1 MNIIKCGFL
10 LLLVL
15 LPLTAQAGTLPVHF
29 AASAGPTPAHPGEV
43 VTVTIKAQIDPGWHV
58 YSVVPAATGP
68 AATQMTALGDA
79 APLGQT
85 AEDAPISH
93 FDANFQTQVAYH
105 EASATFSRQFRV
117 RSAAQAVTLHY
128 QTCNDHV
135 CLPPTDASLP
145 LALSVVP
152 GPVRPEYGKESPPA
166 PNNGGAR
173 VEKVAEAVLN
183 PAPPLLG
190 AGGPANL
197 GVFLLAA
204 VGAGLLALIT
214 PCVFPLVP
222 ITLTSFVKQ
231 ADGDKAKLV
240 RLSAGYALGIVLLYV
255 LLGGVVTATLGAAG
269 INNIA
274 ANPWVN
280 LGIFLVF
287 VVFAFSFFETIQ
299 LTLPANLTAL
309 QGAAKERGG
318 VAGLALLGVTF
329 VLASFTCTAPFL
341 GTLLVTAA
349 SGARL
354 LPLLGMT
361 VFSVAFVSPFLV
373 FAAFPQWISRI
384 PKGGVW
390 LARVKATLGFVELAA
405 ALKFLSNADQVWNWR
420 LLTQPVLLAAWALIF
435 VCAAL
440 YLIGTLRFGVV
451 GELEKPGAKVSKPR
465 ALFAGAFALSALLCF
480 WGLAGRPI
488 GALGTFLPPAG
499 YGGVASAAGVD
510 TLPFLTDY
518 DAALAQA
525 KAEGKPLFI
534 DFTGVTCTNC
544 RWNEINVFPRSEVKA
559 QLADY
564 VRVQLYTDRPGDA
577 ANQKLQETKFGD
589 VALPLYAV
597 VNPQT
602 GSVVDKYAGTIT
614 NAADFTR
621 FLTKAQEVPPAP
633 NNGGARLAEEGA
645 ASSAPM
651 GSVPTLA
658 PPLLGAGGTSWA
670 VYSPSAIESARSAGK
685 PIIIDFTA
693 AWCVNC
699 KEIEHDVFDNAAVA
713 PTLADK
719 FVTLRADLT
728 QWGSPASAALEKQ
741 YGFGSL
747 PTIVI
752 LRPDG
757 TEIKSLRI
765 TGRLSVAEF
774 QKKMAEAQA
783 QSGAGTA
790 LAAR

>member
-1 MNIIKCGFL
+1 MNTLRRGFL
-10 LLLVL
+10 LLLFL
-15 LPLTAQAGTLPVHF
+15 LPLTAQAGTLPVRF
-29 AASAGPTPAHPGEV
+29 AASASPTPAHPGEV
-43 VTVTIKAQIDPGWHV
+43 VTVTIKVRIDPGWHV

-68 AATQMTALGDA
+68 AATAIVAAGDA
-79 APLGQT
+79 VPLGQT

-93 FDANFQTQVAYH
+93 FDANFQMQVAYH
-105 EASATFSRQFRV
+105 ESAATFSREFRV
-117 RSAAQAVTLHY
+117 KSAAQAVTLHY

-135 CLPPTDASLP
+135 CLPPTDVSLP
-145 LALSVVP
+145 LALAVVP
-152 GPVRPEYGKESPPA
+152 GAVRAEYEKESPPA
-166 PNNGGAR
+166 PNNGGVR
-173 VEKVAEAVLN
+173 EDKAVFPSSV

-190 AGGPANL
+190 AGGIGL
-197 GVFLLAA
+197 FLLAA

-231 ADGDKAKLV
+231 AGGDKAKLV

-309 QGAAKERGG
+309 QGAAKARGG

-405 ALKFLSNADQVWNWR
+405 ALKFLSNADQVWNWK

-440 YLIGTLRFGVV
+440 YLTGTLRFGVV
-451 GELEKPGAKVSKPR
+451 GELEAPGTKVSAPR
-465 ALFAGAFALSALLCF
+465 AAFAGVFTLSALFCF

-488 GALGTFLPPAG
+488 GALGTFLPPPG
-499 YGGVASAAGVD
+499 YGGVANAADNG
-510 TLPFLTDY
+510 LPWQTDY
-518 DAALAQA
+518 NAALAQA
-525 KAEGKPLFI
+525 KLENKPLFV

-544 RWNEINVFPRSEVKA
+544 RWNEINVFPRSEVKS

-577 ANQKLQETKFGD
+577 ANQQLQEAKFGD

-597 VNPQT
+597 VNSQT
-602 GSVVDKYAGTIT
+602 GTVVDKYAGTIT

-621 FLTKAQEVPPAP
+621 FLSRSQMASGPAP
-633 NNGGARLAEEGA
+633 SA
-645 ASSAPM
+645 A
-651 GSVPTLA
+651 
-658 PPLLGAGGTSWA
+658 WA
-670 VYSPSAIESARSAGK
+670 AYSPAAVATAAPSGK
-685 PIIIDFTA
+685 PVIVDFTA
-693 AWCVNC
+693 SWCVNC
-699 KEIEHDVFDNAAVA
+699 KEIEHDVFANPAVA
-713 PTLADK
+713 SVLSEK

-728 QWGSPASAALEKQ
+728 QWSSPASAALEKQ

-747 PTIVI
+747 PTIVV

-757 TEIKSLRI
+757 TEIKNLRI

-774 QKKMAEAQA
+774 QKRLQEALA
-783 QSGAGTA
+783 QSQPKPTA
-790 LAAR
+790 VAAVPGQ

>member
-1 MNIIKCGFL
+1 MPL
-10 LLLVL
+10 LLLLMVSAA
-15 LPLTAQAGTLPVHF
+15 AQAGTRPVHF
-29 AASAGPTPAHPGEV
+29 AASATPMPAHPGEV
-43 VTVTIKAQIDPGWHV
+43 VTVTIHARIDPGWHV

-68 AATQMTALGDA
+68 AATEIVFVGDA
-79 APLGQT
+79 VPLGQT
-85 AEDAPISH
+85 TEDAPISR

-105 EASATFSRQFRV
+105 EGEATFTRQFRV
-117 RSAAQAVTLHY
+117 KSAAPSAVTLHY

-135 CLPPTDASLP
+135 CLPPTDVSLP

-152 GPVRPEYGKESPPA
+152 GAVRTRYAKESLPA
-166 PNNGGAR
+166 PNNGGVRLGTAS
-173 VEKVAEAVLN
+173 A
-183 PAPPLLG
+183 APPLLG
-190 AGGPANL
+190 AGGAGNL
-197 GVFLLAA
+197 GLFLLAA
-204 VGAGLLALIT
+204 VGAGLLALVT

-231 ADGDKAKLV
+231 ADGDKGKLV

-280 LGIFLVF
+280 LGIFFVF

-309 QGAAKERGG
+309 QGAAKAKGG

-361 VFSVAFVSPFLV
+361 VFSIAFVSPFLV

-390 LARVKATLGFVELAA
+390 LARVKATLGFIELAA
-405 ALKFLSNADQVWNWR
+405 ALKFLSNADQVWNWK

-451 GELEKPGAKVSKPR
+451 GELEAPGAKVSAPR
-465 ALFAGAFALSALLCF
+465 ILFAAGFALSALLCF

-499 YGGVASAAGVD
+499 YGGAASASDNA
-510 TLPFLTDY
+510 LPFLADY
-518 DAALAQA
+518 NAALAQA
-525 KAEGKPLFI
+525 KLENKPLFV

-544 RWNEINVFPRSEVKA
+544 RWNEINVFPRPDVK
-559 QLADY
+559 QKLADY

-577 ANQKLQETKFGD
+577 ANQHLQETKFGD

-602 GSVVDKYAGTIT
+602 GAVEDKYAGTIT

-621 FLTKAQEVPPAP
+621 FLARSQTASLPAE
-633 NNGGARLAEEGA
+633 ASQEGA
-645 ASSAPM
+645 ASPPNQSARRGVNSAP
-651 GSVPTLA
+651 
-658 PPLLGAGGTSWA
+658 TSWA
-670 VYSPSAIESARSAGK
+670 AYSPAAVSAAVRSDK
-685 PIIIDFTA
+685 PIIVDFTA

-699 KEIEHDVFDNAAVA
+699 KEIEHDVFENPAVA
-713 PTLADK
+713 PTLAEK

-747 PTIVI
+747 PTIVV

-757 TEIKSLRI
+757 TEIKALRI
-765 TGRLSVAEF
+765 TGRLSVTEF

-783 QSGAGTA
+783 QSGAGTVV
-790 LAAR
+790 AAAE

>member
-1 MNIIKCGFL
+1 MTMLRRVFL
-10 LLLVL
+10 FLTLALLMEGVRAA
-15 LPLTAQAGTLPVHF
+15 PLPVHF
-29 AASAGPTPAHPGEV
+29 TASATPIPAHPDEA

-58 YSVVPAATGP
+58 YSVIPAATGP
-68 AATQMTALGDA
+68 AATTITALGDA
-79 APLGQT
+79 APLGPT
-85 AEDAPISH
+85 TEDAAIQK
-93 FDANFQTQVAYH
+93 FDPNFQTQVAYH
-105 EASATFSRQFRV
+105 ESAATFTRQFQV
-117 RSAAQAVTLHY
+117 KNTAFAVTLHY

-135 CLPPTDASLP
+135 CLPPTDVSLP
-145 LALSVVP
+145 VALAVAA
-152 GPVRPEYGKESPPA
+152 GPVRDEYSPVSAAKQPV
-166 PNNGGAR
+166 PMNKSGGFG
-173 VEKVAEAVLN
+173 L
-183 PAPPLLG
+183 
-190 AGGPANL
+190 
-197 GVFLLAA
+197 FLLAA

-214 PCVFPLVP
+214 PCVFPLIP

-255 LLGGVVTATLGAAG
+255 ALGAVVTATLGATG

-280 LGIFLVF
+280 LGIFVVF

-309 QGAAKERGG
+309 QQTAKDRGG
-318 VAGLALLGVTF
+318 LVGLGLLGITF

-341 GTLLVTAA
+341 GTLLVAA
-349 SGARL
+349 ADGARL
-354 LPLLGMT
+354 LPLLGML
-361 VFSVAFVSPFLV
+361 VFSLAFVSPFLV

-420 LLTQPVLLAAWALIF
+420 FLTEPVLLAAWALIF
-435 VCAAL
+435 AAAAF
-440 YLIGTLRFGVV
+440 YLAGTLRFGVT
-451 GELEKPGAKVSKPR
+451 GELEQPGAKVSAGR
-465 ALFAGAFALSALLCF
+465 WGFASVFAFCALFCF

-499 YGGVASAAGVD
+499 YGGVSASAGPANS
-510 TLPFLTDY
+510 LPFLTNY
-518 DAALAQA
+518 AAALAQA
-525 KAEGKPLFI
+525 KAEGKPLFV

-544 RWNEINVFPRSEVKA
+544 RWNEINVFPRADVKA
-559 QLADY
+559 QLANY

-577 ANQKLQETKFGD
+577 ANQHLQLTKFGD

-602 GSVVDKYAGTIT
+602 EAVEDKYAGTIT
-614 NAADFTR
+614 SPADFTR
-621 FLTKAQEVPPAP
+621 FLTRPLIVPPA
-633 NNGGARLAEEGA
+633 A
-645 ASSAPM
+645 APVQSA
-651 GSVPTLA
+651 A
-658 PPLLGAGGTSWA
+658 WA
-670 VYSPSAIESARSAGK
+670 AYTPAAVASAAQSGK
-685 PIIIDFTA
+685 PVIVDFTA

-699 KEIEHDVFDNAAVA
+699 KEIEHDVFENPAVA

-728 QWGSPASAALEKQ
+728 QWSSPASAALEKQ

-747 PTIVI
+747 PTII
-752 LRPDG
+752 FLDPKTG
-757 TEIKSLRI
+757 QEIKPLRI
-765 TGRLSVAEF
+765 TGRLSVADF
-774 QKKMAEAQA
+774 QKKMAAAE
-783 QSGAGTA
+783 GAGTA
-790 LAAR
+790 VAAR

>member
-1 MNIIKCGFL
+1 MNRLRRGFL
-10 LLLVL
+10 LLLL
-15 LPLTAQAGTLPVHF
+15 LLIGTGARAGTLPVHF
-29 AASAGPTPAHPGEV
+29 AASVSPAHPGEV
-43 VTVTIKAQIDPGWHV
+43 VTVTIKARIDPGWHV

-68 AATQMTALGDA
+68 AATAIVATGDA
-79 APLGQT
+79 VPVGPT
-85 AEDAPISH
+85 TEDAPIQH
-93 FDANFQTQVAYH
+93 FDPNFQTQVAYH
-105 EASATFSRQFRV
+105 ETTATFTRQFRV
-117 RSAAQAVTLHY
+117 KSAASSITLHY

-135 CLPPTDASLP
+135 CLPPTDVSLP
-145 LALSVVP
+145 LTLAVVP
-152 GPVRPEYGKESPPA
+152 GAVRAEYAKGSPPA

-173 VEKVAEAVLN
+173 VGKASMAVPN
-183 PAPPLLG
+183 PSPATPLLG
-190 AGGPANL
+190 AGNL
-197 GVFLLAA
+197 GLFLLAA

-231 ADGDKAKLV
+231 ADGDKGKLV

-255 LLGGVVTATLGAAG
+255 LLGGVVTATLGATG

-309 QGAAKERGG
+309 QGAAKAKGG

-354 LPLLGMT
+354 LPLLGML
-361 VFSVAFVSPFLV
+361 VFSLAFVSPFLV
-373 FAAFPQWISRI
+373 FAAFPQWISHI
-384 PKGGVW
+384 PKGGIW

-405 ALKFLSNADQVWNWR
+405 ALKFLSNADQVWNWK
-420 LLTQPVLLAAWALIF
+420 LLTQPVLLAAWAVICI
-435 VCAAL
+435 CAAL

-451 GELEKPGAKVSKPR
+451 GELEEPGAKVSKPR
-465 ALFAGAFALSALLCF
+465 AAFAGVFALSALFCF

-488 GALGTFLPPAG
+488 GALGTFLPPSG
-499 YGGVASAAGVD
+499 YGGVATASDNG
-510 TLPFLTDY
+510 LPWQTDY
-518 DAALAQA
+518 NAAFAQA
-525 KAEGKPLFI
+525 KLENKPLFV

-544 RWNEINVFPRSEVKA
+544 RWNEINVFPRSEVKS

-577 ANQKLQETKFGD
+577 ANQKLQLTKFGD

-602 GSVVDKYAGTIT
+602 GGVVGKYAGTIT
-614 NAADFTR
+614 NASDFTR
-621 FLTKAQEVPPAP
+621 FLSQSQTIPAE
-633 NNGGARLAEEGA
+633 GGKRQEGA
-645 ASSAPM
+645 ASQESAA
-651 GSVPTLA
+651 SSA
-658 PPLLGAGGTSWA
+658 STSWGA
-670 VYSPSAIESARSAGK
+670 YSPAAVASAAQTGK

-693 AWCVNC
+693 SWCVNC
-699 KEIEHDVFDNAAVA
+699 KEIEHDVFDSPVVA
-713 PTLADK
+713 PTLAGK
-719 FVTLRADLT
+719 FVTLRVDLT
-728 QWGSPASAALEKQ
+728 QWTSPASAALEKQ

-757 TEIKSLRI
+757 TEIKNLRI

-774 QKKMAEAQA
+774 QKRMQEAQT
-783 QSGAGTA
+783 QSPPKPSAPSAVAA
-790 LAAR
+790 LPKP